1 MNRALDVT
9 SSVLTSAVRKWRGT
23 VASKKVQLPEL
34 RPVLFDREGD
44 AECRLVREA
53 LTELN
58 LDVDMFPMPEGGDR
72 FLAKLKKL
80 SGGDSVPFLYDP
92 NTGDKH
98 TGAKAIITYLFRHY
112 RQQKP
117 PAALKPNL
125 INTLVSRL
133 ATEIRC
139 GGGTRMLP
147 SRQPKRSLTLFSF
160 ESSPFSRLVREK
172 LSELQIPYTL
182 VNLGKQ
188 QRSDMGPPNGR
199 WTLKKYRPLPNT
211 KRDDFFKIHGDVQV
225 PYIVDPNTGKAMF
238 ESADIVNYLVN
249 EYGQHDAPPSALTRG
264 VLNDSDIID
273 CEARRQNAVSAFFIR
288 LPAPCQ
294 YRL

>member
-1 MNRALDVT
+1 MNRALDV
-9 SSVLTSAVRKWRGT
+9 SSSLLASTLRKWRGT
-23 VASKKVQLPEL
+23 VASKKVQLPAQ

-58 LDVDMFPMPEGGDR
+58 LDVDVFPIPEGGDR

-80 SGGDSVPFLYDP
+80 SGGDAIPFLYAP
-92 NTGDKH
+92 NTGGKH
-98 TGAKAIITYLFRHY
+98 SGAQAIITELFRRY
-112 RQQKP
+112 GGQEP

-125 INTLVSRL
+125 VNTLASRL
-133 ATEIRC
+133 VTELRF

-147 SRQPKRSLTLFSF
+147 SRHPKKRLTLFSF

-188 QRSDMGPPNGR
+188 QRSDMGPPYAR
-199 WTLKKYRPLPNT
+199 WTLKKYQPLPNT
-211 KRDDFFKIHGDVQV
+211 KRDDFFKMHGDVQV
-225 PYIVDPNTGKAMF
+225 PYIEDPNTGKAMF
-238 ESADIVNYLVN
+238 ESADIVDYLMN
-249 EYGQHDAPPSALTRG
+249 EYGL
-264 VLNDSDIID
+264 
-273 CEARRQNAVSAFFIR
+273 
-288 LPAPCQ
+288 
-294 YRL
+294 